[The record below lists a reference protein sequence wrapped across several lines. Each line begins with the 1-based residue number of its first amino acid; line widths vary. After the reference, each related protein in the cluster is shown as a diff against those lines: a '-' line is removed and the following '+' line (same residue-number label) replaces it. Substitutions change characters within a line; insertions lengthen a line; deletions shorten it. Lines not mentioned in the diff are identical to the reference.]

1 MKKIETNQIPNMKTI
16 EEISS
21 KIIDI
26 CKEQGEN
33 ENNVAIKLQI
43 RNDSHGGVVTKITP
57 IFDYQDID
65 EMNLEKLRVYH
76 EKLEVQLDELENS
89 EPEEDSDEYEKWE
102 DDHIEIEEEI
112 ASVEDRIDELIE
124 ENK

>member
-1 MKKIETNQIPNMKTI
+1 MKTI

-21 KIIDI
+21 EIIDI

-43 RNDSHGGVVTKITP
+43 RNDSHGEVVTKITP

-65 EMNLEKLRVYH
+65 EMNLEQLRVYH

-89 EPEEDSDEYEKWE
+89 EPEEDSDEYEKWKMTTLK
-102 DDHIEIEEEI
+102 
-112 ASVEDRIDELIE
+112 SR
-124 ENK
+124 KK